1 MVIGVYVGAATV
13 GGAAYWFMYD
23 PTGPQMSF
31 YQLSHH
37 MQCYGSPEEF
47 KGISCEIFQV
57 RLRLISDPHLYS
69 SNGSGSCSYETEE
82 KMFFFFKHMLP
93 IADIGRSVPAFAT
106 PYIFLKPR
114 ELPLQ

>member
-1 MVIGVYVGAATV
+1 MFRYMVIGVYVGAATV

-57 RLRLISDPHLYS
+57 CLRLMSDPH
-69 SNGSGSCSYETEE
+69 
-82 KMFFFFKHMLP
+82 
-93 IADIGRSVPAFAT
+93 
-106 PYIFLKPR
+106 
-114 ELPLQ
+114 

>member
-1 MVIGVYVGAATV
+1 LVTEFLPAFFRFKTIVCGWLILMLFRYMVIGGYVGAATV

-57 RLRLISDPHLYS
+57 RW
-69 SNGSGSCSYETEE
+69 
-82 KMFFFFKHMLP
+82 
-93 IADIGRSVPAFAT
+93 V
-106 PYIFLKPR
+106 
-114 ELPLQ
+114 

>member
-1 MVIGVYVGAATV
+1 MLAVLSLPIFFNLSPVVFRYMVIGVYVGAATV

-57 RLRLISDPHLYS
+57 RRILDPAPH
-69 SNGSGSCSYETEE
+69 
-82 KMFFFFKHMLP
+82 
-93 IADIGRSVPAFAT
+93 
-106 PYIFLKPR
+106 
-114 ELPLQ
+114 

>member
-1 MVIGVYVGAATV
+1 MVIGGYVGAATV

-57 RLRLISDPHLYS
+57 HCQSFAS
-69 SNGSGSCSYETEE
+69 
-82 KMFFFFKHMLP
+82 FFSIKK
-93 IADIGRSVPAFAT
+93 V
-106 PYIFLKPR
+106 FLKHFIIHFVHILSIR
-114 ELPLQ
+114 QQQ

>member
-57 RLRLISDPHLYS
+57 RLSLIRIRIDSALMDPD
-69 SNGSGSCSYETEE
+69 T
-82 KMFFFFKHMLP
+82 
-93 IADIGRSVPAFAT
+93 IAMK
-106 PYIFLKPR
+106 LKK
-114 ELPLQ
+114 